1 MLEKGILYVCATPI
15 GNLADITLRV
25 LDTLRQVD
33 FIAAEDTRHSRKLM
47 LHYGINTPLISY
59 HQHNEKTRSQE
70 FILKLK
76 EGFTVALITDAGM
89 PGISDPGSEIIRSC
103 YTENIKV
110 DVLPGPNAALTALVL
125 SGMSGGNFAFQGFLP
140 ANSGESR
147 RKLQECCELPMPQIF
162 YEAPHRLIA
171 TLKLLEE
178 VFGDRFAVV
187 VREITKL
194 NQSVYRGPLSE
205 LVRQFEINNPRG
217 ECCIVTSPY
226 LAVIKTSGPG
236 EWVREVREALEHGL
250 SRQDALKEVAKRNG
264 ISKREVYNALLRKQN
279 D

>member
-33 FIAAEDTRHSRKLM
+33 FIAAEDTRHSRKLL

-70 FILKLK
+70 LILKLK
-76 EGFTVALITDAGM
+76 EGMTIALITDAGM
-89 PGISDPGSEIIRSC
+89 PGISDPGSEIIRNC
-103 YTENIKV
+103 YAENIIV
-110 DVLPGPNAALTALVL
+110 DVLPGPSAAMTALVL

-147 RKLQECCELPMPQIF
+147 RRLQESCELPMPQIF
-162 YEAPHRLIA
+162 YEAPHRLLA
-171 TLKLLEE
+171 TLKLIEE

-194 NQSVYRGPLSE
+194 NQSVYRGLLSE
-205 LVRQFEINNPRG
+205 LVRQFETNNPRG

-236 EWVREVREALEHGL
+236 EWEREVREALEHGL

-264 ISKREVYNALLRKQN
+264 VSKREVYNALLRKQN

>member
-1 MLEKGILYVCATPI
+1 MLDKGTLYVCATPI

-33 FIAAEDTRHSRKLM
+33 LIAAEDTRHSRKL
-47 LHYGINTPLISY
+47 LQYHGINTPLISY

-70 FILKLK
+70 LISKLK
-76 EGFTVALITDAGM
+76 EGLTVALITDAGM
-89 PGISDPGSEIIRSC
+89 PGISDPGSEIIRCC
-103 YTENIKV
+103 YSENLKV
-110 DVLPGPNAALTALVL
+110 DVLPGPSAALTALVL

-140 ANSGESR
+140 TNTGECR
-147 RKLQECCELPMPQIF
+147 RKLQEYCELPLTQIF
-162 YEAPHRLIA
+162 YEAPHRLLA
-171 TLKLLEE
+171 TLRLMEE
-178 VFGDRFAVV
+178 VFGDRSAVV

-194 NQSVYRGPLSE
+194 NQSVYRGMLSE
-205 LVRQFEINNPRG
+205 LVRQFETNNPRG

-226 LAVIKTSGPG
+226 LAVIKTSGPQ
-236 EWVREVREALEHGL
+236 EWEREVSEALEHGL

-264 ISKREVYNALLRKQN
+264 VSKREVYNALLRKQN

>member
-1 MLEKGILYVCATPI
+1 MLEKGTLYVCATPI

-33 FIAAEDTRHSRKLM
+33 FIAAEDTRHSRKLL
-47 LHYGINTPLISY
+47 LHYRINTPLISY

-70 FILKLK
+70 LILKLK
-76 EGFTVALITDAGM
+76 EGLALALITDAGM

-147 RKLQECCELPMPQIF
+147 RKLQEYCELPMPQIF

-171 TLKLLEE
+171 TLKLLKE

-194 NQSVYRGPLSE
+194 NQSVYRGLLSE
-205 LVRQFEINNPRG
+205 LVRQFETNNPRG

-226 LAVIKTSGPG
+226 LAVIKTGGPG
-236 EWVREVREALEHGL
+236 EWEREVREALEHGL

-264 ISKREVYNALLRKQN
+264 VSKREVYNALLRKHN